1 MNWPSKIFIDY
12 MLYYSHDGLSMPGRR
27 DSFYHYGL
35 EMAVV
40 NSAPAKFSG
49 NSDRITEA
57 NYWILVHFL

>member
-1 MNWPSKIFIDY
+1 
-12 MLYYSHDGLSMPGRR
+12 MPGRR